1 MQKERN
7 WVHEGNGHRLRALGF
22 YLNPGKTKWLPADR
36 RQLVTGIVVNKKCNV
51 PSEERRALRQ
61 ELHFCQK
68 FGISG
73 HMARAGIDGPEDR
86 YLAQLLGRVNYQ
98 LQITPGRRELQEAR
112 DWLIKAQP
120 QYGGGRETSPAEKQI
135 L

>member
-1 MQKERN
+1 M
-7 WVHEGNGHRLRALGF
+7 
-22 YLNPGKTKWLPADR
+22 
-36 RQLVTGIVVNKKCNV
+36 VNKKCNV

-86 YLAQLLGRVNYQ
+86 YLAQLLDVYKRQELHHPLRPAPRPRVRSYCQ
-98 LQITPGRRELQEAR
+98 TVPERGEGGIFP
-112 DWLIKAQP
+112 LIP
-120 QYGGGRETSPAEKQI
+120 LRCV
-135 L
+135 